1 MYTCKQNKHSLL
13 LEDAGEPICCS
24 EKLEGEKKKTS
35 VYPFSPPYQ
44 LNFRVTKQFFIG
56 EF

>member
-35 VYPFSPPYQ
+35 VYPFFPPYQ